1 MFTDLHYI
9 VIRSLMIGIAVTT
22 LLIVGIGI
30 GSQNLLDYD
39 PALVI
44 YTLGTLIS
52 AFVVTCRV
60 SIFFHRA
67 PTRRYVSRGFEL
79 LFSRNFFSQLLLL
92 GKSFADHFG
101 TQRFIF
107 NRGVVRWIGHF
118 LISWGTILSFA
129 VTIPLVFGW
138 VHFKM
143 PIDAPDTYAIYSFG
157 IQVGSFTLESLKS
170 FLIFNALNISAV
182 MVIIGVVTALNR
194 RLYTTGRS
202 KTRQQFGHDLVPLII
217 LLSVSATGLMLTYST
232 HALEGYGYAEL
243 SLIHALTVMILMIY
257 LPFGKLFHLFVR
269 PLHLAVELHHKADE
283 KAPPALCRVCGDG
296 YAGAM
301 HVQDLK
307 DVLEETGLG
316 WKMDEEGFHYADVC
330 PGCRRRLLGA
340 SQAKVLN
347 SRKVEEVWHTSA
359 KV

>member
-1 MFTDLHYI
+1 MFNDLHYI
-9 VIRSLMIGIAVTT
+9 TARSVMIGLAVTA
-22 LLIVGIGI
+22 LLIAGIGI

-60 SIFFHRA
+60 TIFFHRA
-67 PTRRYVSRGFEL
+67 PTRRYLSRAFEL
-79 LFSRNFFSQLLLL
+79 LISRNFFPNALLLA
-92 GKSFADHFG
+92 KAFANHFG

-107 NRGVVRWIGHF
+107 NRGVVRWFGHF
-118 LISWGTILSFA
+118 LISWGTILSFG

-143 PIDAPDTYAIYSFG
+143 PIDEPNTYAIYSFG
-157 IQVGSFTLESLKS
+157 MQVGSFTLESLQS

-194 RLYTTGRS
+194 RLYTSGRS

-232 HALEGYGYAEL
+232 HAMEGYGYAEL

-269 PLHLAVELHHKADE
+269 PLHLAVELHHTVDE
-283 KAPPALCRVCGDG
+283 KKSLAECHVCGEG
-296 YAGAM
+296 FAGAM

-307 DVLEETGLG
+307 DVLEETGLD
-316 WKMDEEGFHYADVC
+316 WKMDEDGFHYSDVC
-330 PGCRRRLLGA
+330 PRCRRRLLGA
-340 SQAKVLN
+340 SQALVIN
-347 SRKVEEVWHTSA
+347 NGKVEEEWHAPA
-359 KV
+359 KA